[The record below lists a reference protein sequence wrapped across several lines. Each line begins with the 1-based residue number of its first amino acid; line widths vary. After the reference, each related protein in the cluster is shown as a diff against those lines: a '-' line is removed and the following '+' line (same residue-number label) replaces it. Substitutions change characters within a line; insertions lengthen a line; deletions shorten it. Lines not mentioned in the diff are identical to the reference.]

1 MTQLEKRKDE
11 NELMNLEMMDS
22 ITGGALLCKESCLI
36 ACTESCILS
45 KKVSNTDPT
54 TSTPDP
60 TEPTSE
66 S

>member
-22 ITGGALLCKESCLI
+22 ITGGALLCKKGCLI

>member
-22 ITGGALLCKESCLI
+22 VTGGASMCSEGCAIACSESCLI
-36 ACTESCILS
+36 TKKAKNTEPPT
-45 KKVSNTDPT
+45 KKPDPT
-54 TSTPDP
+54 T
-60 TEPTSE
+60 PTSE